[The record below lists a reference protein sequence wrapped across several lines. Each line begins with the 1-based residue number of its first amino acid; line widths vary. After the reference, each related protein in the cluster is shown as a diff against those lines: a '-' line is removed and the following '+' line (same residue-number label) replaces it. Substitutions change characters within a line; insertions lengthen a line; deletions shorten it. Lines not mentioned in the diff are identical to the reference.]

1 MASIGISP
9 WEFKLEHTDYNRI
22 VKEFGL
28 ETFTDE
34 LLARMKS
41 PHRLFRRKLVFA
53 HRNFQAI
60 LEAQEKGEEYVVL
73 SGMMPSGR
81 FHFGHKLIAELLA
94 WYQGQ
99 GARIFIP
106 ISDIEAYVVRGL
118 KMEDI
123 VKIAVDEYILN
134 YIALGIDLT
143 KPEKCL
149 IYSQWKNEH
158 VKNLAFKLSVKVT
171 ASTFRAMFDFVFEPS
186 KEDVEKGRGS
196 DTIGKIFYPL
206 IDAAD
211 ILSPQLPEFG
221 GPKPVLVPVGVD
233 QDVYIRLCH
242 DLAPK
247 FGMVKPSSIYTK
259 MMCGLQGPGTKMSS
273 SKPETAIFLKDP
285 PEVADKKLR
294 DAFTGGRPTAKEQK
308 ELGGQP
314 EICVPYMF
322 LLFHFED
329 DLLKKVFEEC
339 KAGTLLCGE
348 CKAII
353 SERVCKFLREHQE
366 KLEKAR
372 DILPTVIEEQPFLY
386 KKQELKGI

>member
-1 MASIGISP
+1 
-9 WEFKLEHTDYNRI
+9 
-22 VKEFGL
+22 V
-28 ETFTDE
+28 
-34 LLARMKS
+34 
-41 PHRLFRRKLVFA
+41 
-53 HRNFQAI
+53 
-60 LEAQEKGEEYVVL
+60 
-73 SGMMPSGR
+73 
-81 FHFGHKLIAELLA
+81 
-94 WYQGQ
+94 
-99 GARIFIP
+99 
-106 ISDIEAYVVRGL
+106 
-118 KMEDI
+118 
-123 VKIAVDEYILN
+123 
-134 YIALGIDLT
+134 
-143 KPEKCL
+143 
-149 IYSQWKNEH
+149 
-158 VKNLAFKLSVKVT
+158 AFKLSVKVT

-221 GPKPVLVPVGVD
+221 CPKPVLVPVGVD

-329 DLLKKVFEEC
+329 DLLRKVFEEC
-339 KAGTLLCGE
+339 KSGSLLCGE